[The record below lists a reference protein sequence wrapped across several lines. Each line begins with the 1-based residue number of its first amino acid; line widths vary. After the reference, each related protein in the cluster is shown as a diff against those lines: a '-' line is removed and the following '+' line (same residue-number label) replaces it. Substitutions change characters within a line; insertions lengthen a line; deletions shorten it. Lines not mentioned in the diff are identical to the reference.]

1 MNSADRIIMLKEEVE
16 LLRKRKEEDMYITY
30 TIMTLERRI
39 EELEKEHKEI
49 IRRGYI
55 SSYE

>member
-1 MNSADRIIMLKEEVE
+1 MTSEDRIIMLKEEVE

-39 EELEKEHKEI
+39 KELEEEHKEI

>member
-1 MNSADRIIMLKEEVE
+1 MTSADRITMLKEEVE

-30 TIMTLERRI
+30 TIMTLERRVK
-39 EELEKEHKEI
+39 ELEEEHKELI
-49 IRRGYI
+49 IRGYI

>member
-1 MNSADRIIMLKEEVE
+1 MTSEDRIIMLKEEVE

-30 TIMTLERRI
+30 TIMTLERRVK
-39 EELEKEHKEI
+39 ELEEEHKEI

>member
-1 MNSADRIIMLKEEVE
+1 MTSADRITMLKEEVE
-16 LLRKRKEEDMYITY
+16 LLRKRKDDDMYITY
-30 TIMTLERRI
+30 TIMTLERRVK
-39 EELEKEHKEI
+39 ELEEEHKEI

>member
-1 MNSADRIIMLKEEVE
+1 MNSADRITMLKEEVE

-30 TIMTLERRI
+30 TIMTLERRGK
-39 EELEKEHKEI
+39 ELEEEHKEI
-49 IRRGYI
+49 ITRGYI

>member
-1 MNSADRIIMLKEEVE
+1 MTSADRITMLKEEVE

-30 TIMTLERRI
+30 TIMTLELRVK
-39 EELEKEHKEI
+39 ELEEEHKEI

>member
-1 MNSADRIIMLKEEVE
+1 MTSEDRIIMLKEEVE

>member
-1 MNSADRIIMLKEEVE
+1 MTSADRITMLKEEVE

-30 TIMTLERRI
+30 TIITLERRVK
-39 EELEKEHKEI
+39 ELEEEHKEI

>member
-1 MNSADRIIMLKEEVE
+1 MNSADRITMLKEEVE

-30 TIMTLERRI
+30 TIMTLERRVK
-39 EELEKEHKEI
+39 ELEEEHKEI
-49 IRRGYI
+49 IKRGYI

>member
-1 MNSADRIIMLKEEVE
+1 MTSADRITMLKEEVE

-39 EELEKEHKEI
+39 KELEEEHKEI

>member
-1 MNSADRIIMLKEEVE
+1 MTSADRITMLKEEVE

-30 TIMTLERRI
+30 TIMTLERRVK
-39 EELEKEHKEI
+39 ELEEEHKEI

>member
-1 MNSADRIIMLKEEVE
+1 MNSADRITMLKEEVE
-16 LLRKRKEEDMYITY
+16 LLRKRKEEDMDITY

>member
-1 MNSADRIIMLKEEVE
+1 MTSADRITMLKEEVE

-30 TIMTLERRI
+30 TIMTLERRVK
-39 EELEKEHKEI
+39 ELEEEHKEI
-49 IRRGYI
+49 IRRCYI

>member
-1 MNSADRIIMLKEEVE
+1 MTSADRITMLKEEVE

-30 TIMTLERRI
+30 TIMTLERRVK
-39 EELEKEHKEI
+39 ELEEEHKEI
-49 IRRGYI
+49 IKRGYI

>member
-30 TIMTLERRI
+30 TIMTLERRVK
-39 EELEKEHKEI
+39 ELEEEHKEI

>member
-1 MNSADRIIMLKEEVE
+1 MNSADRITMLKEEVE

-30 TIMTLERRI
+30 TIMTLESRVK
-39 EELEKEHKEI
+39 ELEEEHKEI

>member
-1 MNSADRIIMLKEEVE
+1 MNSADRITMLKEEVE
-16 LLRKRKEEDMYITY
+16 LLRKRKEEDMYNTY
-30 TIMTLERRI
+30 TIMTLERRVK
-39 EELEKEHKEI
+39 ELEEEHKEI

>member
-1 MNSADRIIMLKEEVE
+1 MTSADRITMLKEQVE

-30 TIMTLERRI
+30 TIMTLERRVK
-39 EELEKEHKEI
+39 ELEEEHKEI
-49 IRRGYI
+49 IKRGYI

>member
-1 MNSADRIIMLKEEVE
+1 MNSADRITMLKEEVE

-30 TIMTLERRI
+30 TIMKLERRVK
-39 EELEKEHKEI
+39 ELEEEHKEI

>member
-1 MNSADRIIMLKEEVE
+1 MTSADRITMLKEEVE

-30 TIMTLERRI
+30 TIMTLERRVK
-39 EELEKEHKEI
+39 ELEEEHKEL